1 MAPVESSAAGR
12 LSRLSAGATLR
23 HARPLEAAG
32 GPGGDAAPVGTLR
45 LPPFG
50 VAVLDGTL
58 DRPTP

>member
-1 MAPVESSAAGR
+1 VADAREIAVE
-12 LSRLSAGATLR
+12 SAGATLR

-50 VAVLDGTL
+50 VAVLDGTP
-58 DRPTP
+58 DRPIA